1 MIRMEASLLVCSSS
15 TTPHAL
21 SPVNKIFC
29 VDISMSRVVGS
40 FHESIFFLSFS
51 FIQQDICIENK
62 HVIESFYRRK
72 ALTGQDFANKK
83 VKKLARLN

>member
-29 VDISMSRVVGS
+29 VDISMSRV
-40 FHESIFFLSFS
+40 
-51 FIQQDICIENK
+51 